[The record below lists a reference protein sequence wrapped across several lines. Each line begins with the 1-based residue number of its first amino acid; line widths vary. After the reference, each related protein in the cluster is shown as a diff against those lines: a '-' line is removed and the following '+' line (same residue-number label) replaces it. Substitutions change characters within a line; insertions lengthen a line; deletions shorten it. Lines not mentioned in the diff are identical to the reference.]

1 MTRTSNTPPR
11 VTDELV
17 SVVIPAYNAAATLDE
32 TLRSVR
38 SQTHRALDIIVVD
51 DGSVDDTREIAERH
65 VAVDARVRIVT
76 QVNAGLAASRNAG
89 WMRARSE
96 LIAFIDADDLWAPTK
111 IERQLERLRAG
122 GERVGLVYC
131 GSVRID
137 GDSMMVARRWEVP
150 RFEGD
155 VLNFI
160 LASNFIGNGS
170 VVLVRRQALVDARG
184 FESGLRAAGAEGCE
198 DYLLACRV
206 AERFHF
212 AVAPEHLVGYRDL
225 PQNMSS
231 NRPRMLRSW
240 MLVFDEMLDR
250 HPDRKHVLTEGLR
263 HYSGWLARD
272 ALSAGRYRQLPPLLL
287 PLFRAHPGIATRV
300 LLNDVLSL
308 LTRQVVGRLLRTFR
322 LKAPRETPQRA
333 GRFVVGVVDQPPEAT
348 TSEGYWIRD
357 A

>member
-1 MTRTSNTPPR
+1 MTRTSNTGPPM
-11 VTDELV
+11 TDEQLV

-38 SQTHRALDIIVVD
+38 SQTHRALEIIVVD
-51 DGSVDDTREIAERH
+51 DGSTDDTGAIAQRHAAVDDRVQV
-65 VAVDARVRIVT
+65 VAQD
-76 QVNAGLAASRNAG
+76 NAGLAASRNAG
-89 WMRARSE
+89 WIRARSE

-137 GDSMMVARRWEVP
+137 GESMMAARLWEVP

-155 VLNFI
+155 ALDPI
-160 LASNFIGNGS
+160 LAGNFIGNGS
-170 VVLVRRQALVDARG
+170 AVLVRRQALVDARG

-198 DYLLACRV
+198 DYLLSCRV

-212 AVAPEHLVGYRDL
+212 AVAAEHLVGYRDL

-250 HPDRKHVLTEGLR
+250 HPDRKDVLTQGLR
-263 HYSGWLARD
+263 RYSGRLARD
-272 ALSAGRYRQLPPLLL
+272 ALSAGRYGQLPPLLL
-287 PLFRAHPGIATRV
+287 PLFRAHPGIATQV
-300 LLNDVLSL
+300 LLNDVLGILSRRFL
-308 LTRQVVGRLLRTFR
+308 GRLLRTFR
-322 LKAPRETPQRA
+322 PKARPETTQR
-333 GRFVVGVVDQPPEAT
+333 GRRFVVGVVDQPPRT
-348 TSEGYWIRD
+348 IDG
-357 A
+357 

>member
-1 MTRTSNTPPR
+1 M
-11 VTDELV
+11 

-38 SQTHRALDIIVVD
+38 SQTHRALEIIVVD
-51 DGSVDDTREIAERH
+51 DGSVDDTRAIAERH
-65 VAVDARVRIVT
+65 AAVDDRVQVIT
-76 QVNAGLAASRNAG
+76 QPNAGLAASRNAG

-111 IERQLERLRAG
+111 IERQLERLREG

-131 GSVRID
+131 GSIGID
-137 GDSMMVARRWEVP
+137 GASLMDARRWEVP

-155 VLNFI
+155 VLDPI

-170 VVLVRRQALVDARG
+170 AVLVRRQALVDAHG

-198 DYLLACRV
+198 DYLLSCRV

-212 AVAPEHLVGYRDL
+212 AVVPEHLVGYRDL

-240 MLVFDEMLDR
+240 MLVYDEMLDR
-250 HPDRKHVLTEGLR
+250 HPDRRNVLNDGLR
-263 HYSGWLARD
+263 QYSGWLARN
-272 ALSAGRYRQLPPLLL
+272 AVSAGRYRQLPSLLL
-287 PLFRAHPGIATRV
+287 PLFRAHPEIATRV

-308 LTRQVVGRLLRTFR
+308 LTRQGVGRVLRALR
-322 LKAPRETPQRA
+322 LKTPREATQRA
-333 GRFVVGVVDQPPEAT
+333 GRFVVGVLDQPLGT
-348 TSEGYWIRD
+348 TANEGDRISD

>member
-1 MTRTSNTPPR
+1 M
-11 VTDELV
+11 TDEVLV

-38 SQTHRALDIIVVD
+38 SQTHRALEIIVVD
-51 DGSVDDTREIAERH
+51 DGSVDDTREIAQRH
-65 VAVDARVRIVT
+65 AAVDDRVQVVT
-76 QVNAGLAASRNAG
+76 QANAGLAASRNAG

-122 GERVGLVYC
+122 GERIGLVYC

-137 GDSMMVARRWEVP
+137 GESMMAARLWEVP

-155 VLNFI
+155 ALDPI

-170 VVLVRRQALVDARG
+170 AVLVRRQALIDARG
-184 FESGLRAAGAEGCE
+184 FESGLKAAGAEGCE
-198 DYLLACRV
+198 DYLFSCRV

-212 AVAPEHLVGYRDL
+212 AVAAEHLVGYRDL
-225 PQNMSS
+225 PHNMSS

-250 HPDRKHVLTEGLR
+250 HPDRKDLLTHGLR
-263 HYSGWLARD
+263 EYSRRLARD
-272 ALSAGRYRQLPPLLL
+272 AVSADRYGQLPPLLL
-287 PLFRAHPGIATRV
+287 PLFRGHPRIATQV
-300 LLNDVLSL
+300 LLNDVLVL
-308 LTRQVVGRLLRTFR
+308 LPRRLVGRLLRMLG
-322 LKAPRETPQRA
+322 LKARPQPTERG
-333 GRFVVGVVDQPPEAT
+333 GRFVVGVVEEPRTAND
-348 TSEGYWIRD
+348 G
-357 A
+357 